1 MCFLHLQG
9 EKNRIHVGTAV
20 IRVRMKFSC
29 FGGLQRMWPVRAMGM
44 GGGVESV
51 WIDKNCEMGQ
61 MRNQIAKYPKTTIP
75 SFPDMKT

>member
-9 EKNRIHVGTAV
+9 EKIRVHVGTAV
-20 IRVRMKFSC
+20 FRVRMKFSC
-29 FGGLQRMWPVRAMGM
+29 FGGLQRMWPVRGMGM
-44 GGGVESV
+44 GEEIESV

-75 SFPDMKT
+75 TFPDLKT

>member
-9 EKNRIHVGTAV
+9 EKNRVHVNTAG
-20 IRVRMKFSC
+20 IRVRMKFNC

-44 GGGVESV
+44 GEEIESV

-61 MRNQIAKYPKTTIP
+61 VRNQIAKYPKTTIHH
-75 SFPDMKT
+75 FLT